1 MGYYR
6 HFFEDDGMELKIIR
20 KEFTERSTIGDF
32 FIDSV
37 FFSYCL
43 EDMIREPG
51 VKVPGKTAIQEGRY
65 QVIID
70 QSNRFK
76 RAMPHILNVPGFE
89 GIRIHAGN
97 TDKDTAGCPLLG
109 YTKSKDFVG
118 NSRLAFNRFFDILH
132 EALIHNEVYITI
144 ERGVA

>member
-6 HFFEDDGMELKIIR
+6 QFFEDEGMELKIMR

-32 FIDSV
+32 FIDNT

-51 VKVPGKTAIQEGRY
+51 VKVAGKTAIPEGRY
-65 QVIID
+65 KVIID
-70 QSNRFK
+70 QSSRFK
-76 RAMPHILNVPGFE
+76 RAMPHILDVPGFE

-97 TDKDTAGCPLLG
+97 TAASTAGCPLLG
-109 YTKSKDFVG
+109 FTKSKDFIG
-118 NSRLAFNRFFDILH
+118 ESRLAFNRFFDILH
-132 EALIHNEVYITI
+132 EALIKEKVFITVTRDI
-144 ERGVA
+144 A